1 MNSIHRII
9 WSKIREKWIVVSE
22 KAGAGGCPII
32 LVGALSLAALLAT
45 TAPALA
51 IEADALPTGGQ
62 ITSGTGTIATSG
74 AGMTVT
80 QNSAKMIAN
89 WDTFNIGQ
97 SANVRFNQP
106 DAASTALNR
115 IADQNPSQIL
125 GSLSSNGTL
134 FLLNRNGIIFGR
146 TATVDVGGLVAS
158 SLNLSDSDYLAAR
171 HSFANGGKAGK
182 IENQGTITAM
192 PGGVVALIAPKVV
205 NEGSITATNGS
216 VALLA
221 GDKVMVDFNGDGLI
235 RYTVEQG
242 SVDALAENS
251 GLIHA
256 DGGLVVMN
264 ADAADALSRAVV
276 NNRGV
281 IRARSLEN
289 KGGRIVLLSD
299 MEHGKTVVDGRIDA
313 TAPQG
318 GNGGFVE
325 TSGVKV
331 TIGASAVVDTRSASG
346 KTGTWL
352 IDHNDYTIAASG
364 GDATG
369 TDISNW
375 LATSDLTISTA
386 TMGHSGGNGDIF
398 VNDNV
403 QWSGVNSLTLNAE
416 RNISINRNIGSTS
429 GGGALILR
437 ADLNGASTGT
447 VNVNSGG
454 SINSSGVVSIYYN
467 PSDYTNPTA
476 YANSGTGTLTAYML
490 VNDIGPESPV
500 SGSRGLQAV
509 SQNLS
514 GNYALGKDIDATGTS
529 LWNSGAGFMPIG
541 DDINRFTGIFDGL
554 GHKITGLTINRSDTN
569 YIGLFGYT
577 GGAARICNVGLDGG
591 NFSGNLS
598 GSYIGS
604 LVGDNAGGTIF
615 NCYSS
620 ASVTGNQNDSNVGGL
635 VGSNEVDPDDFT
647 IVGTITNSYSTGQ
660 VTGRGINISVGGLA
674 GYNSGTISHCYSS
687 GQVASSGEYNYIGGL
702 VGYNDCA
709 IDNSHSNAKLDV
721 DGVGNVVGGLV
732 GISSYMIRDS
742 FSAGSVMVSDNGSK
756 SMVGGLAGL
765 NSKEITN
772 SFSTASVSGSN
783 NADDKQFIGGLVG
796 LNDSGTIN
804 TSYSTGPVGWSGGSH
819 VYVGGLAGYN
829 DNGVIESSYS
839 TGSVT
844 GSGYNSYVGGL
855 AGYNDNIDSGHI
867 SWSYSTGKVTGIG
880 SGAENCVGGL
890 VGQNYY
896 GTITGSYSASSTIA
910 DGNGSV
916 NYVGGLVG
924 NSSGLINYSYSTGSV
939 SCTGVNR
946 YVGGLFGINSGLIEY
961 CYSSGL
967 VNDGV
972 SESNVGGL
980 VGMNAGGTYS
990 TCYWDMESS
999 QQSTS
1004 DGGTALATAEMMQ
1017 SGSFNGWDFSA
1028 STGQWFMVEDCTRPF
1043 LRSEWS
1049 STITNAHQLQLMSMD
1064 PGANYKLAN
1073 NIDMGELALP
1083 SGMWKVADPILG
1095 NEGGFVPVGDST
1107 TPFTGHFDG
1116 RSHTITGLTINSS
1129 FDSVGL
1135 FGSTGNTATISNI
1148 GLYDE
1153 SITGNKDDS
1162 FVGGLVGS
1170 NKGSIT
1176 NSFCIGSVSG
1186 TGFGISVGGVA
1197 GDNDGA
1203 ISDSY
1208 SNCLVTGVLYSNQSN
1223 LGGLVGWNKIGTI
1236 TNSYSSGSFDYVGL
1250 SDGGGAYIGGLVG
1263 RQDSGSITNCYWY
1276 SDNWDTEKLGP
1287 IRGVGFVQ
1295 PDESTEGSLVEPV
1308 KLGITA
1314 LSHTDMTQSGSFVDW
1329 DIANT
1334 GGSNAVWRIY
1344 DGYSYPLLRSFLTPL
1359 TVTADSDAKTYDGQA
1374 YIGNYS
1380 HVYSISGAV
1389 TNGTISYSNDSQGA
1403 VDAGTY
1409 DIKLSGLYSVDQ
1421 QGYDI
1426 SYVAGTLTIRK
1437 ADYTKISGNKS
1448 YDGSTGFSDVML
1460 EGVNGETFNVE
1471 KAIAN
1476 SKDVADADHFVST
1489 DGMIIGNGVS
1499 KTSNY
1504 NDLDV
1509 TKLTGTNNSAT
1520 IGKADY
1526 RKISGNKSYDGS
1538 TGFSDVMLEGVN
1550 GETFKVETATAN
1562 SKDVLTASHFESV
1575 SGTISGNDSGS
1586 RADNYN
1592 QLSLGSLSG
1601 NTATIGK
1608 ADYKKISGN
1617 KSYDGSTGFS
1627 DVMLEGVNGETFKVQ
1642 TATANSKDVLTASH
1656 FESVSGTISGN
1667 DSGSRTDNYNQ
1678 LSLGSLS
1685 GNTARITAKVIN
1697 LDGTKYHDGNVNFIS
1712 SNFSV
1717 NGLVAGVGSESL
1729 KLTGTGIVAS
1739 PDVSAGKQVLNL
1751 GDLALIDGANGG
1763 LRTNYTLDGG
1773 SHFGTVINKP
1783 YFFIPNIPPKE
1794 LDTDPESVMRRRKLE
1809 SVYPK
1814 DPAVTTGSYT
1824 LPHGGAFL

>member
-1 MNSIHRII
+1 MNSIYSII
-9 WSKIREKWIVVSE
+9 WSKIKEKWIVVSE
-22 KAGAGGCPII
+22 KAGSSGCPIF
-32 LVGALSLAALLAT
+32 LVGALSLAALLLT
-45 TAPALA
+45 ITPSFA
-51 IEADALPTGGQ
+51 IDSGALPTEGK
-62 ITSGTGTIATSG
+62 ITSGIGTIVTNG
-74 AGMTVT
+74 TQMTVT
-80 QNSAKMIAN
+80 QKSAKMIAS
-89 WDTFNIGQ
+89 WSSFNIGE
-97 SANVRFNQP
+97 SASVHFQQQ
-106 DAASTALNR
+106 DAASIALNR
-115 IADQNPSQIL
+115 IGDQNASKIL
-125 GSLSSNGTL
+125 GNLSSTGTV
-134 FLLNRNGIIFGR
+134 FLINPNGIIFGK
-146 TATVDVGGLVAS
+146 TAKVDVGSLVAS
-158 SLNLSDSDYLAAR
+158 TLNLSDNDFLNGRYPFSD
-171 HSFANGGKAGK
+171 GGNAGNILNKGEIKAG
-182 IENQGTITAM
+182 
-192 PGGVVALIAPKVV
+192 PGGVVALIAPKVK
-205 NEGSITATNGS
+205 NKGSITADNGS
-216 VALLA
+216 VAMLA
-221 GDKVMVDFNGDGLI
+221 GSQVLVDFNGDGLI
-235 RYTVEQG
+235 RYTIDQG
-242 SVDALAENS
+242 TVDALVENK
-251 GLIHA
+251 GLIRA
-256 DGGLVVMN
+256 DGGLVVMS
-264 ADAADALSRAVV
+264 AEAADALSWAVV
-276 NNRGV
+276 RNKGE
-281 IRARSLEN
+281 IRAQTLEDR
-289 KGGRIVLLSD
+289 GGRILLLSD
-299 MEHGKTVVDGRIDA
+299 MEHGSTVVDGRLDA
-313 TAPQG
+313 TAPKG
-318 GNGGFVE
+318 GDGGFVE
-325 TSGVKV
+325 TSGANVK
-331 TIGASAVVDTRSASG
+331 IGAAAVVDTRSTLG
-346 KTGTWL
+346 KTGNWL
-352 IDHNDYTIAASG
+352 IDPRDYIIAASG
-364 GDATG
+364 GDASG
-369 TDISNW
+369 SDLGNW
-375 LATSDLTISTA
+375 LIGSNITISTA

-403 QWSGVNSLTLNAE
+403 QWSGANSLTLNAE
-416 RNISINRNIGSTS
+416 RNISINSTIGSTS
-429 GGGALILR
+429 GGGALVLR
-437 ADLNGASTGT
+437 ADLNGTSTGT
-447 VNVNSGG
+447 VTVNSGG

-509 SQNLS
+509 NQNLS

-529 LWNSGAGFMPIG
+529 SWNSGAGFMPIG
-541 DDINRFTGIFDGL
+541 DDVNQFTGIFDGL

-591 NFSGNLS
+591 NFSGGLS
-598 GSYIGS
+598 NSYIGS
-604 LVGDNAGGTIF
+604 LVGENVGGTIS
-615 NCYSS
+615 NCYST

-635 VGSNEVDPDDFT
+635 VGSNDFDPDDIT

-674 GYNSGTISHCYSS
+674 SYNSGTISHCYSS

-702 VGYNDCA
+702 VGYNDFT
-709 IDNSHSNAKLDV
+709 IDNSHSNAQLDV
-721 DGVGNVVGGLV
+721 DGIGDVVGGLV
-732 GISSYMIRDS
+732 GFNGYTIRDS

-756 SMVGGLAGL
+756 SMVGGLVGL
-765 NSKEITN
+765 NSNEITN

-783 NADDKQFIGGLVG
+783 TADDKQFIGGLVG
-796 LNDSGTIN
+796 MNDSGTIN

-867 SWSYSTGKVTGIG
+867 SWSYSTGTVTGIG

-939 SCTGVNR
+939 SCTGDSK

-980 VGMNAGGTYS
+980 VGMNAGGTYN

-1004 DGGTALATAEMMQ
+1004 DGGTGLATAEMMQ

-1083 SGMWKVADPILG
+1083 SGMWKVADPTLG
-1095 NEGGFVPVGDST
+1095 IIGGFAPVGDST

-1116 RSHTITGLTINSS
+1116 QSHTITGLTINSS
-1129 FDSVGL
+1129 SDSVGL

-1153 SITGNKDDS
+1153 SITGNVDDS
-1162 FVGGLVGS
+1162 YVGGLVGR
-1170 NKGSIT
+1170 NNGSIT
-1176 NSFCIGSVSG
+1176 NSFCTGSVSG

-1208 SNCLVTGVLYSNQSN
+1208 SNCLVSGVLSSNQSN

-1236 TNSYSSGSFDYVGL
+1236 TNSYSSGSFAYVGL
-1250 SDGGGAYIGGLVG
+1250 SEAGGAYIGGLVG

-1287 IRGVGFVQ
+1287 IRGVGIVAN
-1295 PDESTEGSLVEPV
+1295 DESTEGSLVEPV
-1308 KLGITA
+1308 KLGIMA
-1314 LSHTDMTQSGSFVDW
+1314 LSHTEMTQSSSFVDW

-1380 HVYSISGAV
+1380 HAYSISGAV
-1389 TNGTISYSNDSQGA
+1389 TNGAISYSNDSQGA

-1460 EGVNGETFNVE
+1460 EGVNGETFKVQT
-1471 KAIAN
+1471 ATAN
-1476 SKDVADADHFVST
+1476 SKDVADADHFEST

-1509 TKLTGTNNSAT
+1509 TKLTGTDNSAK
-1520 IGKADY
+1520 IGKAEY
-1526 RKISGNKSYDGS
+1526 
-1538 TGFSDVMLEGVN
+1538 T
-1550 GETFKVETATAN
+1550 
-1562 SKDVLTASHFESV
+1562 
-1575 SGTISGNDSGS
+1575 
-1586 RADNYN
+1586 
-1592 QLSLGSLSG
+1592 
-1601 NTATIGK
+1601 
-1608 ADYKKISGN
+1608 KISGN

-1656 FESVSGTISGN
+1656 FESVGGTISGN
-1667 DSGSRTDNYNQ
+1667 DSGSRADNYNQ

-1697 LDGTKYHDGNVNFIS
+1697 LDGTKYHDGNVNFIP
-1712 SNFSV
+1712 SNFGV
-1717 NGLVAGVGSESL
+1717 NGLVAGVGAETVQL
-1729 KLTGTGIVAS
+1729 NGTGTVPSPGI
-1739 PDVSAGKQVLNL
+1739 DAGKQALSIGNL
-1751 GDLALIDGANGG
+1751 TLTAGVNGG
-1763 LRTNYTLDGG
+1763 LGTNYTLTGG
-1773 SHFGTVINKP
+1773 THYGTINY
-1783 YFFIPNIPPKE
+1783 YFFPNIPPRE
-1794 LDTDPESVMRRRKLE
+1794 LDTDAESVMRRRKLE
-1809 SVYPK
+1809 SINPK
-1814 DPAVTTGSYT
+1814 NPAVTAGNYA
-1824 LPHGGAFL
+1824 LPSGEEFL